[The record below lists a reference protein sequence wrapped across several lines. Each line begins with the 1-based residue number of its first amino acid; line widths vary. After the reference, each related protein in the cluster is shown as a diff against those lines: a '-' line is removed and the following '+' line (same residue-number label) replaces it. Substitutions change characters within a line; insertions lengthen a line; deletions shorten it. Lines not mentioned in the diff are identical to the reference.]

1 MMRIFLFL
9 LVLFIVSFGIALLIY
24 LVLKDKKN
32 KFLNSKSDKN
42 LVSNN
47 VDIIAYKID
56 MACERTSNHIIFD
69 SSITIYDKLD
79 IGSEELG
86 KYINEK
92 NYSISNICR
101 RV

>member
-9 LVLFIVSFGIALLIY
+9 LVLFLVSFGIALLIY
-24 LVLKDKKN
+24 LALKDKKN
-32 KFLNSKSDKN
+32 QFSNSKSDKK
-42 LVSNN
+42 STSKN
-47 VDIIAYKID
+47 VDIISYKID

-86 KYINEK
+86 KYINDR